1 VGPTAPSS
9 DSTHAPGTPAPA
21 TPTAPPPTLTG
32 PLPTSATAGAAR
44 QQQGAGGSKPAAGA
58 RLGAVG
64 GVTKAS
70 GSGGLGAGAAAAL
83 LTVAP
88 AGTTRALLEARSRA
102 AHARGGVSPLASP
115 MDEDPPTPG
124 PAPALVPAPAVAPA
138 QPSTGPE
145 PMEQGGDEELEA
157 TLLPLP
163 PLHLP
168 GPGLRAPG
176 LLDFVNPAVAAK
188 YGGLVAN
195 IRARWME
202 ESGGEEMPW
211 AGIATLSDL
220 AAAIDNAVVNSS
232 SAWSHHRHVTDD
244 GKTVPPS
251 IIKSLTRGGHA
262 GKGPNDMV
270 GPSRERACGGAGR
283 PGARRSGQRGRGP
296 KGRGTPSS
304 PAASAHSRS
313 RSRSPVQAPGRV
325 GGRAGAGAGA
335 GGASEAR
342 PRGHGPGGR
351 GAPSSANANPGRA
364 DAPGRWKPPSAEP
377 PTPPAAARAQPGR
390 AGGAACS

>member
-1 VGPTAPSS
+1 
-9 DSTHAPGTPAPA
+9 
-21 TPTAPPPTLTG
+21 
-32 PLPTSATAGAAR
+32 
-44 QQQGAGGSKPAAGA
+44 
-58 RLGAVG
+58 
-64 GVTKAS
+64 
-70 GSGGLGAGAAAAL
+70 
-83 LTVAP
+83 
-88 AGTTRALLEARSRA
+88 
-102 AHARGGVSPLASP
+102 
-115 MDEDPPTPG
+115 
-124 PAPALVPAPAVAPA
+124 
-138 QPSTGPE
+138 
-145 PMEQGGDEELEA
+145 MEQGGDEELEA

-168 GPGLRAPG
+168 GPGLRTPG

-377 PTPPAAARAQPGR
+377 PTPPAAARVQPGR